1 MEKVVWDTIIVPVVR
16 QHLTEKYVPTEPI
29 DPLVY
34 KITAFYWLLQELIGN
49 WKVGK
54 RLAFDQK
61 VQLLQ
66 LIVWN
71 LPSLA
76 REQAAYDESTEYK
89 IRRQGFDIPR
99 ESIPPPVEEEYD
111 ITLSHETIEQITQ
124 LVLAC
129 KEFHLKE

>member
-1 MEKVVWDTIIVPVVR
+1 MEKAVWDKIIVPAIR
-16 QHLTEKYVPTEPI
+16 QHLTEKHVPKEPI

-61 VQLLQ
+61 VKLLQ
-66 LIVWN
+66 LLVWN
-71 LPSLA
+71 LPSLV
-76 REQAAYDESTEYK
+76 REQAAYDESAEYK
-89 IRRQGFDIPR
+89 IRSQGFDIP
-99 ESIPPPVEEEYD
+99 IPPPVEEEYD

>member
-1 MEKVVWDTIIVPVVR
+1 MEKVAWDTLIVPSLR
-16 QHLTEKYVPTEPI
+16 QRLTEKYVPEEPI

-61 VQLLQ
+61 VRLLQ
-66 LIVWN
+66 LVVWN

-76 REQAAYDESTEYK
+76 HEQAAYDESAEYK
-89 IRRQGFDIPR
+89 IRRQGFDIP
-99 ESIPPPVEEEYD
+99 IPHPVEEEYD

>member
-1 MEKVVWDTIIVPVVR
+1 MEKVVWDTIIAPMVR
-16 QHLTEKYVPTEPI
+16 QHLTEKYVPTEPV
-29 DPLVY
+29 DLLVC

>member
-1 MEKVVWDTIIVPVVR
+1 MEKVVWDTIISPMVR
-16 QHLTEKYVPTEPI
+16 QHLTEKYVPTEPV

-89 IRRQGFDIPR
+89 IRRQGFDIP
-99 ESIPPPVEEEYD
+99 IPPPVEEEYD

>member
-1 MEKVVWDTIIVPVVR
+1 MVR